1 MSYGELTFPPVWT
14 GINKQNGQFLKGHV
28 PANKGKKWSDYMGK
42 RAMKRAAKGW
52 ANLDKH
58 RNKNG
63 RSDVAGRCRKQVIA
77 VTDDGRWYHFGYVG
91 AAAQWLQDRLGIA
104 CNRENIGRC
113 CRCNESKKVCKH
125 DWRPGQSKGA
135 SRVNT
140 DHKYMGIRFYF
151 ESDNVWTTK
160 IRQ

>member
-1 MSYGELTFPPVWT
+1 MSYGELTLPPVWT
-14 GINKQNGQFLKGHV
+14 GINKQNGQFLKGHE
-28 PANKGKKWSDYMGK
+28 PHNKGKKWSEWMSK
-42 RAMKRAAKGW
+42 RGQRKVRKGW
-52 ANLDKH
+52 QNVLDH
-58 RNKNG
+58 RPKS
-63 RSDVAGRCRKQVIA
+63 RPDTAGRCRKQVIA

-113 CRCNESKKVCKH
+113 CRCNQSRKRLKKPWGHPSEK
-125 DWRPGQSKGA
+125 
-135 SRVNT
+135 VNT

-160 IRQ
+160 INNP

>member
-1 MSYGELTFPPVWT
+1 MSYGELTLPPVWT

-42 RAMKRAAKGW
+42 RAMKRAMKGW
-52 ANLDKH
+52 KNLDIH

-63 RSDVAGRCRKQVIA
+63 RADTAGRCRKPVIA
-77 VTDDGRWYHFGYVG
+77 ITDDGDFRYFSYLD
-91 AAAQWLQDRLGIA
+91 AAAQWCGGS
-104 CNRENIGRC
+104 RENVGRC
-113 CRCNESKKVCKH
+113 CRLNLSQ
-125 DWRPGQSKGA
+125 RPLNDTHGRPTDK
-135 SRVNT
+135 VNT

-160 IRQ
+160 IQR

>member
-1 MSYGELTFPPVWT
+1 MSYGELILPSVWT
-14 GINKQNGQFLKGHV
+14 GINKQTGRFLKGHV

-42 RAMKRAAKGW
+42 RTQKRAMKGW
-52 ANLDKH
+52 KNLDLH

-63 RSDVAGRCRKQVIA
+63 RPDTADRCRKQVIA
-77 VTDDGRWYHFGYVG
+77 VLDDGRWYHFGYVE

-113 CRCNESKKVCKH
+113 CRCNQSRKRLKKPWGHPSDK
-125 DWRPGQSKGA
+125 
-135 SRVNT
+135 VNT
-140 DHKYMGIRFYF
+140 DHKYKGIRFYF

-160 IRQ
+160 IKTP